1 VAPIDIDT
9 DININAGRLLARIRA
24 LGQIGRGA
32 DGALSRLAGSD
43 ADKAGRD
50 ALVSWMT
57 SAGLT
62 VQVDAIGNI
71 FGCWDPQPRD
81 TAEAAPAAR
90 TPDRASAAPDATD
103 DAGGRAPIVI
113 GSHID
118 TVIDAGIYDGAYGVL
133 AALEAVESLREAG
146 SSPARSLSA
155 SPLPARP
162 LSARP
167 LIVVAF
173 TNEEGVRYTPDMM
186 GSLVHAGGLPVAEAL
201 AAKDADGVTLGE
213 SLARIGYA
221 GSLPAGLLPTGA
233 VPPRAYLE
241 LHIEQGPILEH
252 EGRQIGAVENL
263 QGISWQRITIEGE
276 ANHAGTTPMAM
287 RRDAGVAAARV
298 IAFLRDYA
306 AASHGMTVATVGKL
320 RFEPD
325 AINIIPAQATL
336 TADLRDRDNTRLL
349 VAEAALAD
357 FLATLAAESGVGI
370 STERLVRFDPVTF
383 DATLVATIEDAAR
396 GFGLRTR
403 RMTSGA
409 GHDAQMMAR
418 ICPAAMI
425 FVPSTK
431 GISHSP
437 REHTSDA
444 DLIAG
449 ARVLL
454 AVVDRLSRE

>member
-1 VAPIDIDT
+1 MSAIDINT
-9 DININAGRLLARIRA
+9 ERLLAHIRA
-24 LGQIGRGA
+24 LGQIGRDA
-32 DGALSRLAGSD
+32 TAALTRLAGSD

-50 ALVSWMT
+50 LLVSWMT
-57 SAGLT
+57 EAGLT
-62 VQVDAIGNI
+62 VHVDAIGNI
-71 FGCWDPQPRD
+71 FGCWNSQQRG
-81 TAEAAPAAR
+81 
-90 TPDRASAAPDATD
+90 ATD
-103 DAGGRAPIVI
+103 AAPIVI

-133 AALEAVESLREAG
+133 AALEVVESLREAG
-146 SSPARSLSA
+146 VSPARS
-155 SPLPARP
+155 
-162 LSARP
+162 

-186 GSLVHAGGLPVAEAL
+186 GSLVHAGGLAVAEAL
-201 AAKDADGVTLGE
+201 AAVDADGVTLGDA
-213 SLARIGYA
+213 LARIGYA
-221 GSLPAGLLPTGA
+221 GSLAAGMLPTGA
-233 VPPRAYLE
+233 MRPRAYLE

-252 EGRQIGAVENL
+252 EGFQIGAVENL

-306 AASHGMTVATVGKL
+306 DASHGMTVATVGKL

-325 AINIIPAQATL
+325 AINIIPARATL
-336 TADLRDRDNTRLL
+336 TADLRDRDNVRLL
-349 VAEAALAD
+349 AAEAALSD
-357 FLATLAAESGVGI
+357 FLATLAAASGVRI

-383 DATLVATIEDAAR
+383 DATLVATIADAA
-396 GFGLRTR
+396 GGLGLRTR

-425 FVPSTK
+425 FVPSTN

-437 REHTSDA
+437 REHTPDA

-454 AVVDRLSRE
+454 AVVERLSRE